1 MMEYWIAYVEYEVI
15 LTSLR
20 IAKDLGAKDF
30 KLKTDSKLVVG

>member
-1 MMEYWIAYVEYEVI
+1 MEYEVI

-30 KLKTDSKLVVG
+30 KLKTDSKLVIG